1 MKLPVISN
9 VKTMKYED
17 YINNNIIDEV
27 DISGSK
33 LNAMFDNMFECIVGK
48 KEDTS
53 LVKEAKEYGKE
64 QEPII
69 KKAFAEQ
76 NDYSIIDYPTI
87 LGKINIDDTKYSFA
101 ASVDGIAIDN
111 KTNKYY
117 LIEVKAGYRSK
128 KTAEEKFETYKH
140 QIAFYNFVWTR
151 LRHLKFNDPWNPSQ
165 ASLNYGGV
173 ILVSQNKNEPITTY
187 KISSLELDYI
197 FENET
202 LPIIKSY
209 LKQKLDIIYSCSQ
222 GEKTYSIT
230 DQELKEIDDLQKAI
244 DNAKKEKKNWDKI
257 IETAQDKLDNI
268 LAKYEKDKPL
278 NDIVLQGT
286 NQNYIL
292 SPIII
297 NRKDYTKILTGITIE
312 HNGYKLRKE

>member
-48 KEDTS
+48 KEDS
-53 LVKEAKEYGKE
+53 ALVKEAKEYGKE

-87 LGKINIDDTKYSFA
+87 IGKINLDNTKYSFA
-101 ASVDGIAIDN
+101 ASLDGIAIDN

-117 LIEVKAGYRSK
+117 LIEVKAGFRSK

-151 LRHLKFNDPWNPSQ
+151 LRHLKFNGPWNPSE

-173 ILVSQNKNEPITTY
+173 ILVSQNKNEAITTY
-187 KISSLELDYI
+187 KLSTLELDYI

-202 LPIIKSY
+202 LPIINSY
-209 LKQKLDIIYSCSQ
+209 FKQKLDIIYSCSQ
-222 GEKTYSIT
+222 GDKTYSIT
-230 DQELKEIDDLQKAI
+230 DQELQEIDNLQQAI
-244 DNAKKEKKNWDKI
+244 DNAKKEKKNWEKI
-257 IETAQDKLDNI
+257 ITTAQDKLDNI
-268 LAKYEKDKPL
+268 LAKYEKGNPL
-278 NDIVLQGT
+278 NNIVLQGT

-292 SPIII
+292 SPVII
-297 NRKDYTKILTGITIE
+297 NRKDYSKILTGITIE

>member
-33 LNAMFDNMFECIVGK
+33 CNAMFDNMFECIVGK
-48 KEDTS
+48 KEDS
-53 LVKEAKEYGKE
+53 ALVKEAKEYGKVE
-64 QEPII
+64 EPNI
-69 KKAFAEQ
+69 KKLFAEQ

-87 LGKINIDDTKYSFA
+87 IGKINIDDTKYSFA
-101 ASVDGIAIDN
+101 ASLDGIAIDN

-140 QIAFYNFVWTR
+140 QIAFYNFVWTK
-151 LRHLKFNDPWNPSQ
+151 LRHLKFNEPWNPSE

-173 ILVSQNKNEPITTY
+173 ILVSQNKNESITTY
-187 KISSLELDYI
+187 KLNSLELDYI

-202 LPIIKSY
+202 LPIINSY

-222 GEKTYSIT
+222 GEEVYKIN
-230 DQELKEIDDLQKAI
+230 DLEVKEIEDLQNAI
-244 DNAKKEKKNWDKI
+244 ENAKKEKKQWEKI
-257 IETAQDKLDNI
+257 IETAQEKLDNI
-268 LAKYEKDKPL
+268 LAKYEKDKWL
-278 NDIVLQGT
+278 NNIVLKGT
-286 NQNYIL
+286 NQTYIL
-292 SPIII
+292 SPVII